1 MVGVGAVHSESSS
14 STGDSNGGDEVDR
27 PDGFG
32 HWGRLDVVDDDEHVV
47 CHECGHPCRSLGAHA
62 HRAHAMSA
70 ESYRAQHG
78 LPPDTC
84 LAAPRTRRRVP
95 RT

>member
-1 MVGVGAVHSESSS
+1 MHRDEQGSGQGGGAPTGGPVGV
-14 STGDSNGGDEVDR
+14 DPDR

-47 CHECGHPCRSLGAHA
+47 CHECGHPCRSLGAHVT
-62 HRAHAMSA
+62 RAHGVTA
-70 ESYRAQHG
+70 EHYRARHG

-95 RT
+95 RG